1 MSEGSSPQT
10 SAAQSSVPQRTF
22 VLATHNQHKVAEFEA
37 MLGAPA
43 GSASASPHG
52 VIHIVSYDG
61 PEPIEDGAS
70 FTENALIKARAAAAH
85 TGLPA
90 LADDSGIC
98 VDILGGA
105 PGIFS
110 ARWAGIARSD
120 TENVRLLLEQL
131 SDVRDADRGAHFTCS
146 IAIVIPATDD
156 DPALEAVVSGN
167 WSGHIAREVRG
178 ENGFGYDPIF
188 IPAGNIVSS
197 AELSPAKKNALSHRS
212 RALKALAELLAS
224 GKLGI

>member
-1 MSEGSSPQT
+1 MVHGSPE
-10 SAAQSSVPQRTF
+10 PRTF

-37 MLGAPA
+37 MLG
-43 GSASASPHG
+43 GTDSG
-52 VIHIVSYDG
+52 IHIVSYDG
-61 PEPIEDGAS
+61 PEPVEDGVS
-70 FTENALIKARAAAAH
+70 FSDNALIKARAAANH

-98 VDILGGA
+98 VDVLGGA

-110 ARWAGIARSD
+110 ARWAGAARSD
-120 TENVRLLLEQL
+120 VDNVRLLLEQL
-131 SDVRDADRGAHFTCS
+131 ADVRDGNRGAHFTCS
-146 IAIVIPATDD
+146 IAIVVPATENT
-156 DPALEAVVSGN
+156 PALEAVVSGN
-167 WSGHIAREVRG
+167 WPGHIAREIRG

-188 IPAGNIVSS
+188 IPSGNIVSS
-197 AELSPAKKNALSHRS
+197 AELPPAKKNALSHRS

>member
-1 MSEGSSPQT
+1 MSEGS
-10 SAAQSSVPQRTF
+10 AGQRTF

-37 MLGAPA
+37 MLGSAPGLPAGAAA
-43 GSASASPHG
+43 GSAHG
-52 VIHIVSYDG
+52 GIHIVSYDG

-110 ARWAGIARSD
+110 ARWAGAARSD
-120 TENVRLLLEQL
+120 TDNVKLLLEQL

-146 IAIVIPATDD
+146 IAIVIPASEGT
-156 DPALEAVVSGN
+156 PALEAVVSGN
-167 WSGHIAREVRG
+167 WPGRIAREVRG

-188 IPAGNIVSS
+188 IPAGNIDSS
-197 AELSPAKKNALSHRS
+197 AELPPAKKNALSHRS

>member
-1 MSEGSSPQT
+1 MPDAGVPTE
-10 SAAQSSVPQRTF
+10 AAQTRTF

-37 MLGAPA
+37 MLGAA
-43 GSASASPHG
+43 GG
-52 VIHIVSYDG
+52 NMDGGFHIVSYDG
-61 PEPIEDGAS
+61 PEPIEDGTS

-110 ARWAGIARSD
+110 ARWAGAARSD
-120 TENVRLLLEQL
+120 SENVRLLLDQL
-131 SDVRDADRGAHFTCS
+131 ADVRDGNRGAHFTCH
-146 IAIVIPATDD
+146 IAIVVPATEHTR
-156 DPALEAVVSGN
+156 ALEAVVSGD
-167 WSGHIAREVRG
+167 WPGTIAREVRG

-188 IPAGNIVSS
+188 IPQGNTVS
-197 AELSPAKKNALSHRS
+197 AAQLAPAKKNALSHRS
-212 RALKALAELLAS
+212 RALTALADLLAS

>member
-1 MSEGSSPQT
+1 MSPNP
-10 SAAQSSVPQRTF
+10 VVQRTF

-37 MLGAPA
+37 MLG
-43 GSASASPHG
+43 GNDSG
-52 VIHIVSYDG
+52 ITIVSYDG
-61 PEPIEDGAS
+61 PEPIEDGSS

-110 ARWAGIARSD
+110 ARWAGSGRSD
-120 TENVRLLLEQL
+120 AENVKLLLEQL
-131 SDVRDADRGAHFTCS
+131 SDVRDAHRGAHFSCY
-146 IAIVIPATDD
+146 IAIVIPATENSS
-156 DPALEAVVSGN
+156 ALEAVVSGE
-167 WSGHIAREVRG
+167 WPGHIAREVRG

-188 IPAGNIVSS
+188 IPANNVVSA
-197 AELSPAKKNALSHRS
+197 AELPPAKKNALSHRS

-224 GKLGI
+224 GKLGL